1 MVKLETL
8 ALLLGAGYAIAGA
21 IESHPGSLPTRR
33 DALKAREKGLRLVKT
48 SEEDPGVWLTEEEKF
63 DQLISKKIGFVD
75 ITDTLVRSKQS
86 PTSAATWLIKTP
98 GA

>member
-1 MVKLETL
+1 MVKFETL

-33 DALKAREKGLRLVKT
+33 DTLKAREKGLRLVKT
-48 SEEDPGVWLTEEEKF
+48 SEEDPGIWLTEEEKF

-75 ITDTLVRSKQS
+75 ITDTLVRTRRSS
-86 PTSAATWLIKTP
+86 TSAETWLIKRP